1 MKSIATLSAL
11 AAVGTAQTYP
21 FPSLTP
27 SGDSWTLWSD
37 WSGCSNIAVEDF
49 CAFPDNYLANSVR
62 YRECRLADDE
72 DHSWDVAQ
80 M

>member
-11 AAVGTAQTYP
+11 AAVGKAQYP

-27 SGDSWTLWSD
+27 SGDSWTLWSE
-37 WSGCSNIAVEDF
+37 WSGCSNIDIADF

-62 YRECRLADDE
+62 YRECRLPDDE
-72 DHSWDVAQ
+72 VHSWNAAD
-80 M
+80 